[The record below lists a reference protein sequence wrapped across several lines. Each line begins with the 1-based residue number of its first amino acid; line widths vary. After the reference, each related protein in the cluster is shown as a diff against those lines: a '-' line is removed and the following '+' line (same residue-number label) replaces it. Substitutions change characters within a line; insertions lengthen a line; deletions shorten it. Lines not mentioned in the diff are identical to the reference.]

1 MMYFVYKP
9 RPEGR
14 TVHHE
19 FITKTPYRDEAIAI
33 AKAEKSSVV
42 YDDSFNR
49 REIFRSEVSEQALEA
64 RRETSVNN
72 FDFKNWLEYGQP
84 TVRQQAQRGASRG
97 SVKSRVQD
105 AVRQAANQP
114 SVSAV
119 DAAQKELDQAQQ
131 DPDATVSDI
140 VDIGTMSDKLKV
152 VDAQRSGRM
161 KKKMKKRMRR

>member
-1 MMYFVYKP
+1 MSKL
-9 RPEGR
+9 
-14 TVHHE
+14 
-19 FITKTPYRDEAIAI
+19 D
-33 AKAEKSSVV
+33 
-42 YDDSFNR
+42 
-49 REIFRSEVSEQALEA
+49 FR
-64 RRETSVNN
+64 
-72 FDFKNWLEYGQP
+72 NWLEYGQ
-84 TVRQQAQRGASRG
+84 VQQGATRG